1 MMLRNYASM
10 TNLSYHEKQI
20 EYNMTNLLNEIKFKF
35 NDENIDLN
43 NPKYKE
49 LLNESPFNPKMI
61 GGLAESLNLK
71 DQIVTIDLWKDL
83 ANGWCKV
90 EPGSEMDKIAIDT
103 PKGRMIQFNK
113 SATKMLPDGSYD
125 NKTDN
130 PRRCGTEFIFP
141 FGEKLSTAIALLA
154 TEDPTAEARFNKI
167 AMQVFQEKIMPEM
180 LNLARIRKGENGS
193 QYEAAA
199 EILAVPFMHS
209 ENRSEQPFYHFHFD
223 LLNVAR
229 GYDGNFYSLTTD
241 EIGAN
246 ASALDAIFMSSMKEG
261 LEKEFGFVFEAVKH
275 QDDLEN
281 EFLKN
286 SEMKTVSFDLPE
298 SVIPTNIQEY
308 RKAREKEM
316 EEELKKSGKRGYE
329 AEELARHATRD
340 DKTDK
345 SPSELRQKWKEDFEQ
360 LGWTVDQFKKDLEQ
374 AKMQKKLDL
383 MIPPSDE
390 ILEDSF
396 IRNHKD
402 VAFTEYQYLAH
413 IHKQLLPYMS
423 SEKAQREATRIFEST
438 CQLSMSREQMEF
450 FKPLLEGT
458 IEEPI
463 EHKTMQLKFMREA
476 KFLHSSTIERDK
488 YISESLL
495 ARKDETG
502 FTFEKN
508 EVNNFIVEY
517 ESKQKP
523 YAGRAFKFAK
533 GQREAIMMIA
543 SEKGAVC
550 NVAGR
555 AGAGKSTLLKAARE
569 LYKGHGYN
577 IFGTSTSSTATKGL
591 AESTGMGKDEYHNT
605 TKLVKLLDEGKIKF
619 DNKTILFWDEAGMAD
634 SKTFYQ
640 IVNHINAAGAKL
652 VLVGEKE
659 QLTPV
664 GAGGLF
670 KILNEEHVTTKVTE
684 INRQVD
690 QWQREMV
697 EDFASGRSHQAIRT
711 LYENG
716 RVDVL
721 KTEKD
726 RLKAIVNDYLNSTET
741 ITTGDVQFT
750 IVDSNGEKK
759 TVSLNQATYQGK
771 KTNDDGSEYE
781 FTKTYNNEEMLM
793 MATSSDKKKYYNFKN
808 ALQQTL
814 GYEVKEILK
823 VEDTLKREIK
833 PVDFKDK
840 IIMAATNDDID
851 SINEAVR
858 IELKKK
864 NYLASNE
871 ITITGKDKIDRNF
884 SVNDRIIFVKNQQSD
899 DVGKQ
904 KLLNS
909 EQGVVTDFI
918 KNSENKITAI
928 QIKMDDGRQTILDV
942 SKKHNIKHAYAASIN
957 KAQGQTKT
965 EAFYYVSKNINSLH
979 HAYVACSRHRKNVK
993 MYLSEDMVSKMEKG
1007 LAHKEPTAQMKKVAE
1022 WVSKEKGVDLPS
1034 EILNSY
1040 TDTRKWLS
1048 DNWKEIGNDQ
1058 EQALDRFNS
1067 IIEAMAQTNYKKTSH
1082 DYELLDGKVKNTY
1095 ESIKASRTQAIQD
1108 YKKKSEEKVPEEV
1121 LATVAKQNM
1130 EKHQAEV
1137 EAQKQE
1143 ISKKIKKKT
1152 ALSI

>member
-43 NPKYKE
+43 NPKYKD
-49 LLNESPFNPKMI
+49 LLNESPFNPKML

-90 EPGSEMDKIAIDT
+90 EPGSEMDKLAIDT

-113 SATKMLPDGSYD
+113 SATKMLPDGTYD

-167 AMQVFQEKIMPEM
+167 CMQVFQEKIMPEM
-180 LNLARIRKGENGS
+180 LNLARIRKGDGGT

-199 EILAVPFMHS
+199 ELLAVPFMHS

-223 LLNVAR
+223 LINVAR

-246 ASALDAIFMSSMKEG
+246 ASALDALFMSSMKEG
-261 LEKEFGFVFEAVKH
+261 LEEEFGFVFEPVKH
-275 QDDLEN
+275 QDDIEN

-298 SVIPTNIQEY
+298 SVIPPNVQEY

-316 EEELKKSGKRGYE
+316 EEALKKSGKRGYE

-345 SPSELRQKWKEDFEQ
+345 SPSELRQKWKEDFER
-360 LGWTVDQFKKDLEQ
+360 LGWSTEQFKKDLEK
-374 AKMQKKLDL
+374 AKEQKALDL
-383 MIPPSDE
+383 LVQPSDE

-413 IHKQLLPYMS
+413 IHKQLLPYMT
-423 SEKAQREATRIFEST
+423 SEQAQREATRIFEST
-438 CQLSMSREQMEF
+438 CQLSMSKEQMEF
-450 FKPLLEGT
+450 FKPLLEGK
-458 IEEPI
+458 IEDPI
-463 EHKTMQLKFMREA
+463 EHQTMQLKFMREA
-476 KFLHSSTIERDK
+476 KFLHTSTIERDK

-495 ARKDETG
+495 ARKDDAG
-502 FTFEKN
+502 FAFDKAEVEK
-508 EVNNFIVEY
+508 FILEY
-517 ESKQKP
+517 ETRQKP
-523 YAGRAFKFAK
+523 YGGKAFKFAK
-533 GQREAIMMIA
+533 GQREAVMMIA

-569 LYKGHGYN
+569 FYKGHGYH

-591 AESTGMGKDEYHNT
+591 AESTGMGKDEYYNT
-605 TKLVKLLDEGKIKF
+605 TKLVKLLDEGKVRF

-640 IVNHINAAGAKL
+640 IVKHINAAGAKL

-697 EDFASGRSHQAIRT
+697 EDFASGRSQQAIRS

-716 RVDVL
+716 RVDIL

-726 RLKAIVNDYLNSTET
+726 RLKSIVEDYLNSTET
-741 ITTGDVQFT
+741 ITTGDVKFT
-750 IVDSNGEKK
+750 VVDKDGNKQ
-759 TVSLNQATYQGK
+759 TVSLNSVTYNGK
-771 KTNDDGSEYE
+771 KTNEDGSEIE
-781 FTKTYNNEEMLM
+781 FSKTYNNEEMLM
-793 MATSSDKKKYYNFKN
+793 MVQSSDKKKYYNFKN

-814 GYEVKEILK
+814 GYEIKEILK
-823 VEDTLKREIK
+823 VEDNLQRETK
-833 PVDFKDK
+833 AVDFKDK

-858 IELKKK
+858 QKLKEQ
-864 NYLASNE
+864 NYLVSE
-871 ITITGKDKIDRNF
+871 EVVITGKDKVERNF
-884 SVNDRIIFVKNQQSD
+884 SINDRIIFIKNQLSD
-899 DVGKQ
+899 DDSKQ

-909 EQGVVTDFI
+909 EQGVITDFV
-918 KNSENKITAI
+918 KNSEQKIVGVKL
-928 QIKMDDGRQTILDV
+928 KMDDGRETILDV
-942 SKKHNIKHAYAASIN
+942 NKKHNMKHAYAASIN

-965 EAFYYVSKNINSLH
+965 EAFYYVSANINSLH
-979 HAYVACSRHRKNVK
+979 HAYVASSRHRKNMK
-993 MYLSEDMVSKMEKG
+993 MYLSEDMVGKLEKK
-1007 LAHKEPTAQMKKVAE
+1007 LSNKEPTAQMKKVAE
-1022 WVSKEKGVDLPS
+1022 WAAKEKGVDLPS
-1034 EILNSY
+1034 EVLNSY
-1040 TDTRKWLS
+1040 VDTRKWLN
-1048 DNWKEIGNDQ
+1048 DNWKDLGTDQ

-1082 DYELLDGKVKNTY
+1082 DYELLDGKVLNTY
-1095 ESIKASRTQAIQD
+1095 ESIKASRAQAIQD
-1108 YKKKSEEKVPEEV
+1108 YKKKVEEKAPEEV
-1121 LATVAKQNM
+1121 VATIAKQNKA
-1130 EKHQAEV
+1130 KHIAEIDNLNMV
-1137 EAQKQE
+1137 D
-1143 ISKKIKKKT
+1143 KKK
-1152 ALSI
+1152 AQRRAVRI